1 MTMTSQPSDILGLKY
16 FKPEG
21 IPQVFKDMKRW
32 AIFELTYEDETL
44 EVQSKPKK
52 PARAPSGRSFSTTV
66 PEEWMTFDDALTR
79 CIRNREMK
87 IKAVQGNITFVPAL
101 IVPRQWY
108 FVDLDNHEDN
118 PDIEATHK
126 AIIEGTRGAYAETSI
141 SGKGQHIAI
150 PLPWTAA
157 TSKEKDEQ
165 LDIKIQKAEMFLVMT
180 GNVLSEFN
188 ANPVSA
194 REWHAAIEK
203 FFLES
208 SAPDIDVEFEQ
219 DEDRGEEYDKELYEQ
234 LADNTRWA
242 LEHYLNE
249 HAPDG
254 VGVSN
259 DGSER
264 LSRILKDLLRVT
276 RNYEVTQRIFMASKA
291 AAYEGRRASRMSLS
305 VDKYHQWFGRV
316 GKTVLKE
323 MQRDG
328 LFVKTKFA
336 LDINKELTKNSGVSL
351 AENVEFKVNDDVL
364 PSDVFVKTAPSGF
377 KRLIAEIQ
385 DNISPAN
392 RVNDYAIGTA
402 LNILS
407 NCAGRKYVCPVGG
420 HANFL
425 VTNIILVGGSSI
437 GKSLY
442 TELFPQI
449 QASVPDTSPIS
460 LNRIPREQTFATRTF
475 AELMA
480 NPSYHSVQLFYPE
493 FGLALGSG
501 LRMNPNNPDNFQK
514 ALMDASTK
522 RKLGGILTGIKRANA
537 DNDVKTVSEPC
548 YSILGDSTQELIL
561 DNTRKQD
568 FSSGFL
574 PRFLFIPNYERA
586 EFAKPE
592 KVGRR
597 QQIRRTSFSKELI
610 EKLEAIAYVN
620 AIPPNGKLRHDPI
633 PIYDESDDDDFLYEY
648 QCNINDMRQY
658 YRDNEVASAFV
669 GRMGEYVFN
678 IAALI
683 GLLDN
688 WDAPV
693 MTRDNIEW
701 AYKYVLRCITA
712 WVNNTSRIVAP
723 PTTNAEVVDG
733 FLKVYRDI
741 LALYTKKGWS
751 GIVKHYPEGVVR
763 SLRED
768 HLKMNGLS
776 IYAIRQSLSWFKS
789 NYGFNITANN
799 KVIDGMLQDMIDQ
812 DYLAVQIYK
821 PTRGKSANIYCLTER
836 GYAEAKKLK

>member
-1 MTMTSQPSDILGLKY
+1 MTMTSQPSDILGLKF

-32 AIFELTYEDETL
+32 GIFELTYEDDKL

-66 PEEWMTFDDALTR
+66 PEEWMTFDEALNR

-157 TSKEKDEQ
+157 TSKEKDDL

-194 REWHAAIEK
+194 KQWHEAIER
-203 FFLES
+203 FFRDA
-208 SAPDIDVEFEQ
+208 SAPDIDVQFEQ
-219 DEDRGEEYDKELYEQ
+219 DPDLGEEHDKELYAQ
-234 LADNTRWA
+234 LAENTRWA
-242 LEHYLNE
+242 LEHPMNE

-276 RNYEVTQRIFMASKA
+276 RNYEVTQRIFMSSA
-291 AAYEGRRASRMSLS
+291 AAQYSGRRASRINLS
-305 VDKYHQWFGRV
+305 ETQYLQWFSRV

-328 LFVKTKFA
+328 LFVKTAFA
-336 LDINKELTKNSGVSL
+336 LDINKELMKKSDIKL
-351 AENVEFKVNDDVL
+351 ADNVDFKVDDDIL
-364 PSDVFVKTAPSGF
+364 PSDEFVRTAPTGF
-377 KRLIAEIQ
+377 KALIAEVQ
-385 DNISPAN
+385 SNIAPSK

-407 NCAGRKYVCPVGG
+407 NCAGRKYVCPVEG

-442 TELFPQI
+442 TEMFPQI
-449 QASVPDTSPIS
+449 QAGLPEGSPLS
-460 LNRIPREQTFATRTF
+460 LLRIPREQTFATRTF
-475 AELMA
+475 AEMMA
-480 NPSYHSVQLFYPE
+480 NPSFHSVQLFYPE

-522 RKLGGILTGIKRANA
+522 RKVGGILTGIKRANA
-537 DNDVKTVSEPC
+537 DNDVKAVHEPC
-548 YSILGDSTQELIL
+548 YSIFGDSTQELIL

-586 EFAKPE
+586 EFAAPE

-597 QQIRRTSFSKELI
+597 KEVRRVQFSKDMI
-610 EKLEAIAYVN
+610 EQLEAIAYVN
-620 AIPPNGKLRHDPI
+620 AIPPNGRLRHEPI
-633 PIYDESDDDDFLYEY
+633 AIYDESDDDDILYEY
-648 QCNINDMRQY
+648 QCKINDMRRY

-688 WDAPV
+688 WDSPV

-712 WVNNTSRIVAP
+712 WVNNASRVIAP

-733 FLKVYRDI
+733 FLKVYRDL
-741 LALYTKKGWS
+741 LAHYNNKGWA
-751 GIVKHYPEGVVR
+751 GIVKEYPEGVVR

-789 NYGFNITANN
+789 NYNFNMTANN

-821 PTRGKSANIYCLTER
+821 PTRGKSSNLYCLTER
-836 GYAEAKKLK
+836 GYDTAKKLK

>member
-1 MTMTSQPSDILGLKY
+1 MTMTSQPSDILGLKF

-32 AIFELTYEDETL
+32 GIFELTYEDDKL

-66 PEEWMTFDDALTR
+66 PEEWMTFDEALNR

-157 TSKEKDEQ
+157 TSKEKDDL

-194 REWHAAIEK
+194 KQWHEAIER
-203 FFLES
+203 FFRDA
-208 SAPDIDVEFEQ
+208 SAPDIDVQFEQ
-219 DEDRGEEYDKELYEQ
+219 NLDLGEEHDHELYEQ
-234 LADNTRWA
+234 LAENTRWA
-242 LEHYLNE
+242 LEHWLSDY
-249 HAPDG
+249 APDG

-291 AAYEGRRASRMSLS
+291 AEYAGRRPSRHSLTETQ
-305 VDKYHQWFGRV
+305 YLQWFSRV

-328 LFVKTKFA
+328 LFVKTQFA
-336 LDINKELTKNSGVSL
+336 LDINKELMKKSEVKL
-351 AENVEFKVNDDVL
+351 ADNVEFKVNDDIL
-364 PSDVFVKTAPSGF
+364 PSEEFVRTAPTGF

-385 DNISPAN
+385 ENISPSN

-442 TELFPQI
+442 TEMFPQI
-449 QASVPDTSPIS
+449 QASLPEGSPLS
-460 LNRIPREQTFATRTF
+460 LLRIPREQTFATRTF
-475 AELMA
+475 AEMMA
-480 NPSYHSVQLFYPE
+480 NPSFHSVQLFYPE

-522 RKLGGILTGIKRANA
+522 RKVGGILTGIKRANS
-537 DNDVKTVSEPC
+537 DNDVKAVFEPC
-548 YSILGDSTQELIL
+548 YSIFGDSTQELIL

-592 KVGRR
+592 KIGRR
-597 QQIRRTSFSKELI
+597 KQIRATQFSKDMI
-610 EKLEAIAYVN
+610 EQLEAIAYVN
-620 AIPPNGKLRHDPI
+620 AIPPNGRLRHEPI
-633 PIYDESDDDDFLYEY
+633 PIYDESDDDDYLYEY
-648 QCNINDMRQY
+648 QCNINELRQY
-658 YRDNEVASAFV
+658 YRDNEVASAFI

-712 WVNNTSRIVAP
+712 WVNNTGRVVAP

-733 FLKVYRDI
+733 ILKVYRDL
-741 LALYTKKGWS
+741 LALYVKKGWK
-751 GIVKHYPEGVVR
+751 GVCKEYPDKVTR
-763 SLRED
+763 TFREE
-768 HLKMNGLS
+768 HLKMNGLP
-776 IYAIRQSLSWFKS
+776 IFALRQSMSWFKN
-789 NYGFNITANN
+789 NYGFSVTANN

-812 DYLAVQIYK
+812 DYLAVQVYK
-821 PTRGKSANIYCLTER
+821 PPTGRAGNVYCLTER

>member
-1 MTMTSQPSDILGLKY
+1 MTMTSQPSDILGLKF

-32 AIFELTYEDETL
+32 GIFELTYEDDKL

-66 PEEWMTFDDALTR
+66 PEEWMTFDEALNR

-157 TSKEKDEQ
+157 TSKEKDDL

-194 REWHAAIEK
+194 KQWHEAIER
-203 FFLES
+203 FFRDA
-208 SAPDIDVEFEQ
+208 SAPDIDAQFEQ
-219 DEDRGEEYDKELYEQ
+219 NLDLGEEHDHELYEQ
-234 LADNTRWA
+234 LAENTRWA
-242 LEHYLNE
+242 LEHWLSDY
-249 HAPDG
+249 APDG

-291 AAYEGRRASRMSLS
+291 AEYAGRRPSRHSLTETQ
-305 VDKYHQWFGRV
+305 YLQWFSRV

-328 LFVKTKFA
+328 LFVKTQFA
-336 LDINKELTKNSGVSL
+336 LDINKELMKKSEVKL
-351 AENVEFKVNDDVL
+351 ADNVEFKVNDDIL
-364 PSDVFVKTAPSGF
+364 PSEEFVRTAPTGF

-385 DNISPAN
+385 ENISPSN

-442 TELFPQI
+442 TEMFPQI
-449 QASVPDTSPIS
+449 QASLPEGSPLS
-460 LNRIPREQTFATRTF
+460 LLRIPREQTFATRTF
-475 AELMA
+475 AEMMA
-480 NPSYHSVQLFYPE
+480 NPSFHSVQLFYPE

-522 RKLGGILTGIKRANA
+522 RKVGGILTGIKRANS
-537 DNDVKTVSEPC
+537 DNDVKAVFEPC
-548 YSILGDSTQELIL
+548 YSIFGDSTQELIL

-592 KVGRR
+592 KIGRR
-597 QQIRRTSFSKELI
+597 KQIRATQFSKDMI
-610 EKLEAIAYVN
+610 EQLEAIAYVN
-620 AIPPNGKLRHDPI
+620 AIPPNGRLRHEPI
-633 PIYDESDDDDFLYEY
+633 PIYDESDDDDYLYEY
-648 QCNINDMRQY
+648 QCNINELRQY
-658 YRDNEVASAFV
+658 YRDNEVASAFI

-712 WVNNTSRIVAP
+712 WVNNTGRVVAP

-733 FLKVYRDI
+733 ILKVYRDL
-741 LALYTKKGWS
+741 LALYVKKGWK
-751 GIVKHYPEGVVR
+751 GVCKEYPDKVTR
-763 SLRED
+763 TFREE
-768 HLKMNGLS
+768 HLKMNGLP
-776 IYAIRQSLSWFKS
+776 IFALRQSMSWFKN
-789 NYGFNITANN
+789 NYGFSVTANN

-812 DYLAVQIYK
+812 DYLAVQVYK
-821 PTRGKSANIYCLTER
+821 PPTGRAGNVYCLTER